1 MKKLYRFLP
10 FLILI
15 GFIVLTSIAII
26 KSDSKQPRDAD
37 QVSNEF
43 EASILRQKIK
53 LPEFSLPDLF
63 DENKNFSTKD
73 LINSEKKYSIINF
86 FASWCTTCL
95 AEHEALLHLQSE
107 NVADIYGVAWRD
119 FPKNTTKFLD
129 KNGNPFKKVAL
140 DSHGLFTRILGIKA
154 VPETVIVDSSGQVIA
169 RYQGNIS
176 HETVLEIKNFLK
188 KR

>member
-1 MKKLYRFLP
+1 MKKLHRFLP
-10 FLILI
+10 FIILLSFVALI
-15 GFIVLTSIAII
+15 SIAII
-26 KSDSKQPRDAD
+26 KSSSKQVVDEN

-43 EASILRQKIK
+43 EAKLLKQKIK

-63 DENKNFSTKD
+63 DENKSFSIKD
-73 LINSEKKYSIINF
+73 LVNNEKKYSIINF

-95 AEHEALLHLQSE
+95 AEHEALMHLKSE

-119 FPKNTTKFLD
+119 FGKNTINFLD

-140 DSHGLFTRILGIKA
+140 DSQGLFTRILGIKA
-154 VPETVIVDSSGQVIA
+154 VPETVVVDPAGNVIL

-176 HETVLEIKNFLK
+176 HETVLEIKNFLS